1 MKRFSLYTLAL
12 VLAAN
17 TIILSAQTTSDDI
30 EQRYRRS
37 SLCSILVKH
46 TEDKF
51 AKEIEEQ
58 FLNIPIDDKYNEHN
72 LSVRVVS
79 VSSKG
84 DYQRDINNF
93 VESNNIGS
101 RILARWFNRNRFSG
115 ECDMELVKERGLY
128 DASAFDHEL
137 ASRSAR
143 GLGML
148 QDAGEDLIG
157 KTYLIVNEIT
167 YIDKNTRARTWG
179 AIASGLGAIASAYTG
194 NDSWSTLGN
203 VSNSV
208 ISSIKGFSVKIN
220 SRLYRLVWDEATQ
233 ATFYKDYYS
242 AKPDAAKKD
251 AFENNRSKF
260 RMEYVGNVVSKGS
273 TTSFLG
279 INEDRPDLMIRKAC
293 QRAIEENVADLQ
305 KNYEQFRIKAPIISV
320 NPTIQVQIGL
330 KEGIGYDSKF
340 EVLEPEEKD
349 GKIVYK
355 RVAVIKP
362 LPGRIWDN
370 RFMAEEEQA
379 YGANFGSTT
388 FKKVSGGNIY
398 PGLLVREI
406 TN

>member
-101 RILARWFNRNRFSG
+101 RILARWFNRNRFNG

-179 AIASGLGAIASAYTG
+179 AIASSSVLTCRVHAQCHGL
-194 NDSWSTLGN
+194 
-203 VSNSV
+203 
-208 ISSIKGFSVKIN
+208 
-220 SRLYRLVWDEATQ
+220 
-233 ATFYKDYYS
+233 
-242 AKPDAAKKD
+242 
-251 AFENNRSKF
+251 
-260 RMEYVGNVVSKGS
+260 
-273 TTSFLG
+273 
-279 INEDRPDLMIRKAC
+279 
-293 QRAIEENVADLQ
+293 
-305 KNYEQFRIKAPIISV
+305 
-320 NPTIQVQIGL
+320 
-330 KEGIGYDSKF
+330 
-340 EVLEPEEKD
+340 
-349 GKIVYK
+349 
-355 RVAVIKP
+355 
-362 LPGRIWDN
+362 
-370 RFMAEEEQA
+370 
-379 YGANFGSTT
+379 
-388 FKKVSGGNIY
+388 
-398 PGLLVREI
+398 
-406 TN
+406 

>member
-1 MKRFSLYTLAL
+1 MKRFILNILAL
-12 VLAAN
+12 VVAVSSITVAAQN
-17 TIILSAQTTSDDI
+17 DSENL

-51 AKEIEEQ
+51 ANEIEEQ

-84 DYQRDINNF
+84 DYQNAITRF
-93 VESNNIGS
+93 VENNNIGS

-115 ECDMELVKERGLY
+115 ECNMDLVKERGLY
-128 DASAFDHEL
+128 DASAFDYEL

-143 GLGML
+143 GIGML

-167 YIDKNTRARTWG
+167 YIDKNKRARTWG
-179 AIASGLGAIASAYTG
+179 AIAQGLGALAAAYTN
-194 NDSWSTLGN
+194 NDAYNSLGSI
-203 VSNSV
+203 SNSV

-220 SRLYRLVWDEATQ
+220 SRLYRLVWDEEIQ
-233 ATFYKDYYS
+233 SFFYNECYTANVSPSKMEF
-242 AKPDAAKKD
+242 
-251 AFENNRSKF
+251 FEKNRGKF
-260 RMEYVGNVVSKGS
+260 RMEYIGNVVSKGS

-279 INEDRPDLMIRKAC
+279 INEDQPNLMIRKAC

-330 KEGIGYDSKF
+330 KEGISYDSKF
-340 EVLEPEEKD
+340 EVLEPQEKN
-349 GKIVYK
+349 GKIEYK

-379 YGANFGSTT
+379 YGATFGATT

-406 TN
+406 TK